1 MNVAVENEIYE
12 ESAVEVTDD
21 AIDDPRSRTY
31 TFGAQLTF

>member
-21 AIDDPRSRTY
+21 AIDVTVDRV
-31 TFGAQLTF
+31 